1 MRVNKIW
8 SNDNARWTVKK
19 RSPTCRKRKYISQVK
34 FSGRRHK
41 MYKSGYKL
49 FYERILLFCKQ
60 LLSVI
65 ESYWPTITTLEIRNV
80 TIRHRISAG
89 ASSTLTCFM
98 SLKFWPFAGI
108 PSALWQI
115 YTCLWSGISRAI
127 FLVKT

>member
-41 MYKSGYKL
+41 IYNRGYKL
-49 FYERILLFCKQ
+49 FYERILLLCKQ

-65 ESYWPTITTLEIRNV
+65 ESYRPTITTLEIRDV

-89 ASSTLTCFM
+89 ASSTLWLVLCPLY
-98 SLKFWPFAGI
+98 SDL
-108 PSALWQI
+108 LQE
-115 YTCLWSGISRAI
+115 SRRRFDKSIHAYDQV
-127 FLVKT
+127 FLGQYF